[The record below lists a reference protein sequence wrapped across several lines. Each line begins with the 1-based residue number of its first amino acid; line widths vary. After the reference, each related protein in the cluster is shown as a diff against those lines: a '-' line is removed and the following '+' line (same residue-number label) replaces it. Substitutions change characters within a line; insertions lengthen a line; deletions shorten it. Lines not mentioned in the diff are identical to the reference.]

1 MKSVKYRLPLI
12 ATVITFIAVV
22 IMFALGMWQ
31 LQRAE
36 QKAQRLDSMAKA
48 SDSAQI
54 GIAAVLDDL
63 DNMQDMPIRFMATA
77 DAQHYFLLDNKIHQG
92 RVGYQVLV
100 PLDTVSGVVIANFG
114 WVSASHSRDV
124 LPAVEIGINNVVYTG
139 VVSFPT
145 KNSFVT
151 ETAKVDGNWP
161 KVLQAVDLEVLQQHY
176 KQPIL
181 PFVVKLAD
189 DPKLGFVRKWQ
200 AVVMPPEKHL
210 AYAVQWFLLA
220 LAAVI
225 VFIIAENKKYKK
237 TKIRRN
243 KSE

>member
-1 MKSVKYRLPLI
+1 MKSVQYRLPLI

-36 QKAQRLDSMAKA
+36 QKEQRLDSMAKA
-48 SDSAQI
+48 SGSAQM
-54 GIAAVLDDL
+54 GIAQVLDDL

-77 DAQHYFLLDNKIHQG
+77 DAQQYFLLDNKIHQG

-100 PLDTVSGVVIANFG
+100 PLNTSSGVVIANFG
-114 WVSASHSRDV
+114 WVSALHSRDV
-124 LPAVEIGINNVVYTG
+124 LPAVEIDVNDDAYIGI
-139 VVSFPT
+139 VSFPT
-145 KNSFVT
+145 KNAFVT

-176 KQPIL
+176 KQPML
-181 PFVVKLAD
+181 PFVVKLTD
-189 DPKLGFVRKWQ
+189 DPKSGFVRQWQ
-200 AVVMPPEKHL
+200 AIVMPPEKHI

-225 VFIIAENKKYKK
+225 VFIVAQIKK
-237 TKIRRN
+237 TKKN
-243 KSE
+243 KKQK